1 MRSLSETLS
10 RIPFFFI
17 LILFCYNFLFI
28 VKYMIE
34 SKNSNKSLESKD
46 SNKTNDQ
53 SNDIDRPIY
62 VPDDPNLITV

>member
-1 MRSLSETLS
+1 MRSLSETLI

-17 LILFCYNFLFI
+17 LILFCYNLLFI

-53 SNDIDRPIY
+53 NNNTDRPIY